1 MVGPYKAVLLERHV
15 TDHALYAGVAPS
27 SAIFMAVYE
36 PVKHWVYRNS
46 QEDQHW
52 LGPVLAGA
60 AAGAAAS
67 LTRVPTEV
75 IKQRLQTREFAG
87 ALGAVRKLLCAQ
99 ASRMMTVHLLQRR
112 WFFPVQWIP

>member
-1 MVGPYKAVLLERHV
+1 VSTAV
-15 TDHALYAGVAPS
+15 GVAPS

-36 PVKHWVYRNS
+36 PVKHWVYQNS
-46 QEDQHW
+46 SSEQHW

-87 ALGAVRKLLCAQ
+87 AIGAVRSLAATGTKQQIPSQVACL
-99 ASRMMTVHLLQRR
+99 SRDRV
-112 WFFPVQWIP
+112 

>member
-1 MVGPYKAVLLERHV
+1 MYSVSAC
-15 TDHALYAGVAPS
+15 AGVAPS

-36 PVKHWVYRNS
+36 PMKHWVYNNS
-46 QEDQHW
+46 SQDQHW

-87 ALGAVRKLLCAQ
+87 ALSAVREKL
-99 ASRMMTVHLLQRR
+99 
-112 WFFPVQWIP
+112 